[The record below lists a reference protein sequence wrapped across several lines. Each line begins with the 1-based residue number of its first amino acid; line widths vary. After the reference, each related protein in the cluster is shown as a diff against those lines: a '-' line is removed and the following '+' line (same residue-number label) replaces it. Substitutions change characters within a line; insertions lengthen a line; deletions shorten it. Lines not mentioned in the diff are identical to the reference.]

1 MASASAEVGYNSD
14 KVGGPCEYEGISF
27 LPQRIGDPTQVLA
40 ANSKLENDIPE
51 SLIESPQPES
61 LASLDK
67 RMDDLL
73 EDIKTLI
80 DSRNKEFQIS
90 GESRAR
96 MPLLP
101 SIMKF
106 DMYKALRKEN
116 IEGLL
121 KVEMPS
127 RKLSSSEVIQK
138 ETLQYWNVERHF
150 EGGRHLSLLMD
161 FFKEKS
167 ERYLQENQLLISRW
181 SRFCRTSNDIVQ
193 FAPEFMKR
201 HEYLRRE
208 FSDSVNR
215 YERLYE
221 VHQTHIQKQ
230 RTDLAAE
237 ESARIDGE
245 RRGLAVLKPKVSE
258 TKPKDERLKDSD
270 VLEDMSFFGAHEI
283 PPNPGFDISDMTIYL
298 RWLIST
304 EKERRDMTMFLL
316 RGKVTIHHDIEIL
329 LRDYRILNEL
339 KPGDD
344 IEISLNHLDGL
355 NGYIDQPPIK
365 NPKVEDFLAEYDILV
380 AYWKVDT
387 QINQE
392 DGRPFAYEVDHKF
405 FNNFTEQIMETSL
418 APYETIENS
427 YDTKENVDN
436 AHPSKFSGNSGL
448 DSFVSTLAGISGYTH
463 KSNTKLSAKFPKLRR
478 ATWLNRVIL
487 VPTVDPKQ
495 ESDIYKLSQ
504 ITNIDMELRLEHDM
518 LLSSDHEY
526 VGNQLKDAA
535 KRIWEQAAAIPN
547 SCPMNTKISII
558 PQQREYKPASESK
571 ENRIPKVFDYGLKLP
586 TDGGD
591 ILESN
596 ILLSKKKEYG
606 TILKTN
612 EDNQKI
618 NLELFN
624 FNQDQTVEGSNIIKP
639 TLATL
644 FAEHEVFA
652 YLQLRFIKI
661 REMRIKLLRQFN
673 FLRSVERKLNLD
685 VEALGTFEPTT
696 SSKTIAQ
703 MWRRAEFVDVGSPAD
718 KFQDPT
724 SSNKASADLFLEREN
739 RTMVNGKIQIYD
751 SKGIPFVYD
760 VAFADLEK
768 FDQDMLKIGTIFI
781 NQNSANGHVDSKYLD
796 EMRFR
801 MSNRRQESSCA
812 TYLNPQADR
821 SQIILEIYEAQV
833 QYLYSKIELINSYL
847 EGLEHTTDIGNIKEL
862 AQIITNIIHAKPDID
877 IESSYFSKAYTCSTK
892 ALRLQ
897 TRLVIN
903 CARYILTTQR
913 DWSDRFTPNA
923 MASPTTPTSA
933 DFEMPK
939 SSSVSTPLSEV
950 HCKERRNSK
959 IPSDGSKLFGTKF
972 SSILNLGLPMSPDMT
987 SETIVMHHP
996 EISVQLT
1003 EVTPALGLI
1012 THIWNLIQSLSND
1025 MCTTVDKLSP
1035 GKSSSKSIADCV
1047 VLKTLNDY
1055 WDTMA
1060 DMRFQLP
1067 ARIRRMIGGFDS
1079 NVWLQNPYLPDALL
1093 NEFYV
1098 PYDQTDEGTYKS
1110 LGIQLCAL
1118 SFYTDASFQP
1128 DGREILYRMYKV
1140 LILRSRLWRVW
1151 IESENWRNAYDAQFS
1166 QMKISK
1172 RGYSGRLSALRFETE
1187 PSFLSSA
1194 DDYTEQDDADEDCA
1208 GGRDNLNDS
1217 ETDPSIANT
1226 NIELLR
1232 FGPLAIAELDESQL
1246 HFDLSTIQGIT
1257 SLMRPS
1263 GIFRLKQGIK
1273 IQFLDKSWFMAAAEL
1288 HSMVLEEIHSNILN
1302 CPKSQQLETIQPSR
1316 PMSGKKLDTPSEQ
1329 PHYDIDYRT
1338 LVVSNLSKKKYLR
1351 RTIVFEYSK
1360 EYQLLTKK
1368 DITDNQKEQALVKFK
1383 AKLIDWYLANFSEV
1397 VSEECERLQEYGA
1410 DMEKHKYKQSIQ
1422 TQEVV
1427 SNEVGGGTEK
1437 LARLWHLPHLTEI
1450 ILAMGG
1456 PDKPHKGPVD
1466 LAHRIYRNKQI
1477 FFKST
1482 KIHSLIYELY
1492 SLISVFSHL
1501 LHDNRRYSTSV
1512 KQMREADYTV
1522 STMNMI
1528 RQDLMNQGE
1537 PADYLRVQSFLSSK
1551 WQFWYLKLKYAL
1563 SFSMHTLDMKMLS
1576 HDRTILATHYDKC
1589 ITKKFTHM
1597 RAPKQGKYAKPL
1609 YNTKDEFIVIR
1620 THIPTQYVFCGLSSN
1635 AKQNCDSNIQDI
1647 EDSIEEFHQGI
1658 QYSGSDDDKS
1668 KGLIDFLASNIKL
1681 LALRREYF
1689 KIITNGKLFQN
1700 EASQAI
1706 FFQKFKIRIIVPSIR
1721 MYHKAGSKGTLLLS
1735 DDVITG
1741 RSLREFNRTSRTM
1754 FDKCQATTLQAEII
1768 KDYTYKVAQEA
1779 HIYFDQ
1785 LTDERLGKL
1794 FKNNETASITSLTY
1808 ASEFLFQIS
1817 EQDYNT
1823 KSAIFNSFLSDLHRG
1838 NADFL
1843 RDLKEKL
1850 FLSTSVKSAKNQ
1862 QRIDESQLASVF
1874 DDKRTFS
1881 CNKEYLGQTIVRFA
1895 THLNQWKI
1903 DRISEQEGF
1912 IGALYG
1918 HLLDTIRN
1926 CENIILFQAQEKAD
1940 MMINFKREARL
1951 IGHEL
1956 ALDAHNELTRTSVE
1970 LNELRKNRKVDEH
1983 KLRGRIMNEYDGL
1996 VLELVKEIGV
2006 LRHRFHEYQIG
2017 NLNDV
2022 TSLIAEAKKEQLM
2035 IMTKNE
2041 DLPQSLRATAD
2052 LMIQHEIDLS
2062 SLRDQNHELKM
2073 TILKLRSMFS
2083 MKEFASKC
2091 TFDRQHQKLA
2101 DRNKEAEEKLWDTY
2115 RHSEAR
2121 DRTLRQQMTKIQ
2133 KSRSTIEFQNEV
2145 LQRQLHE
2152 EQAKPRTAPLL
2163 KNAPGAA
2170 PLTSDRSLSK
2180 SARSDR
2186 DRTDGKPQKLTEL
2199 EDRLRRYEEIN
2210 IDKLMKELANK
2221 TALLEDMVQ
2230 EKRDRDS
2237 SLRPIN
2243 SMHQPNSQSKSHIST
2258 SQDTFASQSVG
2269 NDHERPN
2276 SVTRDEEFISA
2287 ATAAE
2292 PCSTQDT
2299 LPAEFNS
2306 QIVDQFQSLIRENK
2320 ALRRKLFLNGISL
2333 PLESRTTTSFGLGFS
2348 TSYYDS
2354 SISTCV
2360 VNSHAASHKRPQTAA
2375 AATRNTASRRSA
2387 GILRSSTTGKIG
2399 TSDLLGAIGSG
2410 KHPHNGTILSDL
2422 PPLGRP
2428 LVYQRACSG
2437 KQVGFQKSNASPE
2450 SIATTHL
2457 TPLPPDTGI
2466 PKNPRHGNLDD
2477 KRRPQTAPLGR
2488 QVSFHR

>member
-1172 RGYSGRLSALRFETE
+1172 RGYSGRLT
-1187 PSFLSSA
+1187 
-1194 DDYTEQDDADEDCA
+1194 
-1208 GGRDNLNDS
+1208 
-1217 ETDPSIANT
+1217 NT

-2006 LRHRFHEYQIG
+2006 LRHSCLISQSSFYYHFSIK
-2017 NLNDV
+2017 NLL
-2022 TSLIAEAKKEQLM
+2022 TG
-2035 IMTKNE
+2035 TK
-2041 DLPQSLRATAD
+2041 
-2052 LMIQHEIDLS
+2052 
-2062 SLRDQNHELKM
+2062 
-2073 TILKLRSMFS
+2073 KLR
-2083 MKEFASKC
+2083 
-2091 TFDRQHQKLA
+2091 R
-2101 DRNKEAEEKLWDTY
+2101 KLWDTY

-2230 EKRDRDS
+2230 EKRD
-2237 SLRPIN
+2237 
-2243 SMHQPNSQSKSHIST
+2243 SKSHIST